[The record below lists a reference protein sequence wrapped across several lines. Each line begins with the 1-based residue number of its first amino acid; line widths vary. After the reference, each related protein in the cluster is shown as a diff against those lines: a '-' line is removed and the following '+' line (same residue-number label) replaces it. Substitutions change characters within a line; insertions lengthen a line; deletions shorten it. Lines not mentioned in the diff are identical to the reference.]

1 MKKILSFVFL
11 PLLFAACVNLD
22 YVSSDTL
29 NGAALASNPAAA
41 VYTTDG
47 IYSMMKDMSEF
58 RGGTSQNNTFTRQY
72 FLLNDVRADDIC
84 FSWTSTDPF
93 WTSAQYMDDANSA
106 DASYMWM
113 SCYKMIYAANSN
125 IAGLTDETSTPSEKN
140 QLKGENYFLR
150 AYFHLILCN
159 LFAKPYAVGTDNPG
173 IVLRIGTDYSETKR
187 STVGECYEAIEKD
200 LKEAIRLMDP
210 STKRGDNGYASKQA
224 AQALL
229 SRVYL
234 YEGKWDDCI
243 SVCNDL
249 LGSAPASYLEAS
261 VADVYSK
268 ASTNKEVIWCIDI
281 TDADVASWGG
291 SVKGLIGSMFD
302 SPDGTQGR
310 GWGELYVA
318 DPLLDLF
325 SRFPNDKRFTDLVSL
340 FNAKDGLFVTWG
352 EVDDVNE
359 CLTNVNVYPNATVS
373 GSGTDADPYKVATLT
388 SSVTD
393 NGDGT
398 YSFTQGGKA
407 YKAIPDNTAT
417 KICDDFPGYILN
429 DAAHTRCYVRH
440 KMPSPVVDA
449 DGVAQFE
456 ANMGSVR
463 PGGYPTWFCNKF
475 SIRDGSAY
483 ELNASY
489 IMIRY
494 AEVIL
499 NRAEAYAHKED
510 DKAID
515 DVNVIRTRA
524 GLTGA
529 AQMSK
534 TNMAGRGYA
543 NLVDMVLDE
552 RRMELFY
559 EGYRAIDLIRN
570 KKDIDRRFPSRT
582 KTEVIPYNSP
592 KIQYQIPI
600 DETSVSGIPTNER

>member
-1 MKKILSFVFL
+1 MKKILFIIV
-11 PLLFAACVNLD
+11 PLLLAGCVKMDYFESDSMNSASLAA
-22 YVSSDTL
+22 
-29 NGAALASNPAAA
+29 NPAAA
-41 VYTTDG
+41 IYTTDG

-58 RGGTSQNNTFTRQY
+58 RGSTSQNNTFTRQY

-125 IAGLTDETSTPSEKN
+125 IAGLEESEGPSEKN

-150 AYFHLILCN
+150 AFFHLILCN
-159 LFAKPYAVGTDNPG
+159 LYAKPYAFGRDNMG

-187 STVGECYEAIEKD
+187 ATVGECYDAIEAD

-210 STKRGDNGYASKQA
+210 STRRHKGELPNGYASKEA

-229 SRVYL
+229 ARLYL
-234 YEGKWDDCI
+234 YEGEWQKCI
-243 SVCNDL
+243 DISNEL
-249 LGSAPASYLEAS
+249 LGTDPSKNLEPV
-261 VADVYSK
+261 VADVFSK
-268 ASTNKEVIWCIDI
+268 ASTNKEVIWCINI
-281 TDADVASWGG
+281 TDGDIAGIGG

-325 SRFPNDKRFTDLVSL
+325 ERYPQDKRYNDLISL
-340 FNAKDGLFVTWG
+340 FNSQPGLYIYWG
-352 EVDDVNE
+352 EIDEVNGGLNDVS
-359 CLTNVNVYPNATVS
+359 VYPNVVDATTTPV
-373 GSGTDADPYKVATLT
+373 TIA
-388 SSVTD
+388 SSITD

-398 YSFTQGGKA
+398 YSFTYGGKA
-407 YKAIPDNTAT
+407 LKAIPDNTAT
-417 KICDDFPGYILN
+417 KYSDDFPGYILN
-429 DAAHTRCYVRH
+429 DAAKTRCYVRH
-440 KMPSPVVDA
+440 RMPTPLIDT
-449 DGVAQFE
+449 DGNPQFE
-456 ANMGSVR
+456 VNMGSVR

-475 SIRDGSAY
+475 SVREGSAY
-483 ELNASY
+483 ELNCSY

-494 AEVIL
+494 AEAIL
-499 NRAEAYAHKED
+499 NRAEAYAHLD
-510 DKAID
+510 DPKAID
-515 DVNVIRTRA
+515 DVNIIRNRA
-524 GLTGA
+524 GIPT
-529 AQMSK
+529 MSAG
-534 TNMAGRGYA
+534 NMGGRGYS

-559 EGYRAIDLIRN
+559 EGFRAIDLIRN
-570 KKDIDRRFPSRT
+570 KKDIDRRFPS
-582 KTEVIPYNSP
+582 KTIAEVIPYDSP

-600 DETSVSGIPTNER
+600 DETSVSGIPTNPR

>member
-1 MKKILSFVFL
+1 MKKIFSFIIFL
-11 PLLFAACVNLD
+11 PLLFSACMNLD
-22 YVSSDTL
+22 LVSSDTL

-58 RGGTSQNNTFTRQY
+58 RGGVSQNNTFTRQY
-72 FLLNDVRADDIC
+72 YLLNDVRADDIC

-125 IAGLTDETSTPSEKN
+125 IAGLTESETPSEKN

-159 LFAKPYAVGTDNPG
+159 LFAKPYSFGTENPG
-173 IVLRIGTDYSETKR
+173 IVLRIGTDYSVTER
-187 STVGECYEAIEKD
+187 ATVGQCYEAIEAD

-210 STKRGDNGYASKQA
+210 TTKRGDNGYASREA

-234 YEGKWDDCI
+234 YEERWDDCI
-243 SVCNDL
+243 KVCDEL
-249 LGSAPASYLEAS
+249 LGTNPASKLETS

-268 ASTNKEVIWCIDI
+268 SSSNKEVIWCIDI
-281 TDADVASWGG
+281 TDNDIAGV

-302 SPDGTQGR
+302 SPDGTQGT

-325 SRFPNDKRFTDLVSL
+325 ERFPQDKRYNDLIRL
-340 FNAKDGLFVTWG
+340 FNSQDGLFITWG
-352 EVDDVNE
+352 EYEDVNN
-359 CLTNVNVYPNATVS
+359 CLTNVNVYPTVVS
-373 GSGTDADPYKVATLT
+373 TNPLKLA
-388 SSVTD
+388 SSITD

-398 YSFTQGGKA
+398 YSFKQGGKS
-407 YKAIPDNTAT
+407 YKAIPDNTSS
-417 KICDDFPGYILN
+417 KICNDFPGYILN

-440 KMPSPVVDA
+440 KMPTPIIDDA
-449 DGVAQFE
+449 GNAVFE
-456 ANMGSVR
+456 ANMASVR

-475 SIRDGSAY
+475 SKRDGSAY

-489 IMIRY
+489 VLIRY

-499 NRAEAYAHKED
+499 NRAEAYAHNND
-510 DKAID
+510 PKAID

-529 AQMSK
+529 AQM
-534 TNMAGRGYA
+534 TAANMAGRGYA

-570 KKDIDRRFPSRT
+570 KKDIDRRYPSRT
-582 KTEVIPYNSP
+582 AMEVIPYNSP

>member
-1 MKKILSFVFL
+1 MKKIFSFIFL
-11 PLLFAACVNLD
+11 PLLLAGCVNLD
-22 YVSSDTL
+22 YYESDSMNSASL
-29 NGAALASNPAAA
+29 AANPAAA

-58 RGGTSQNNTFTRQY
+58 RGSTSQNNTFTRQY
-72 FLLNDVRADDIC
+72 FLLNDVKSDDIC

-125 IAGLTDETSTPSEKN
+125 ISGLAESDTPSEKN

-150 AYFHLILCN
+150 AFFHLILCN
-159 LFAKPYAVGTDNPG
+159 LYAKPYAFGRENPG

-187 STVGECYEAIEKD
+187 ATVGECYDAIVAD
-200 LKEAIRLMDP
+200 LEEAIRLMDA
-210 STKRGDNGYASKQA
+210 STRRYKGDNGYASKEA
-224 AQALL
+224 AIALL
-229 SRVYL
+229 GRVYL
-234 YEGKWDDCI
+234 YMGEWQKCI
-243 SVCNDL
+243 DMCDQI
-249 LGSAPASYLEAS
+249 LGSSPESFLETK
-261 VADVYSK
+261 VGDIFSK

-281 TDADVASWGG
+281 TDGDIAGIGG

-325 SRFPNDKRFTDLVSL
+325 ERYPQDKRYNDLIRL
-340 FNAKDGLFVTWG
+340 FNSQDGLFINWG
-352 EVDDVNE
+352 EIDEVNGG
-359 CLTNVNVYPNATVS
+359 LNDVNVYPTV
-373 GSGTDADPYKVATLT
+373 TDATTTPISIA
-388 SSVTD
+388 SSITD

-398 YSFTQGGKA
+398 YSFTHDGKA

-417 KICDDFPGYILN
+417 KYSDDFPGYILN

-440 KMPSPVVDA
+440 KMPTPLLDDNGNPV
-449 DGVAQFE
+449 FE
-456 ANMGSVR
+456 ANMASVR

-475 SIRDGSAY
+475 SVRDGSAY
-483 ELNASY
+483 ELNSSY
-489 IMIRY
+489 LMIRY

-499 NRAEAYAHKED
+499 NRAEAYAHLNNA
-510 DKAID
+510 KAID

-529 AQMSK
+529 AQM
-534 TNMAGRGYA
+534 TAGNMAGRGYS

-559 EGYRAIDLIRN
+559 EGFRVIDLIRN
-570 KKDIDRRFPSRT
+570 QKDIDRRFPS
-582 KTEVIPYNSP
+582 KTIAEVIPYTSP